1 MLLVMVDV
9 LIFGGELNVMD
20 PLFIGSL
27 ALLIAGLALALIAEG
42 GKAIIELPELLS
54 NVISYTRITAIGMSK
69 SGMALAFNYIAIGLI
84 APEGG
89 IFLLVAL
96 LIFVVGH
103 LMIFILGLISAGLQS
118 IRLQY
123 VELFTKFFE
132 GGGLE
137 FNPLKIERKH
147 TMEE

>member
-1 MLLVMVDV
+1 
-9 LIFGGELNVMD
+9 
-20 PLFIGSL
+20 
-27 ALLIAGLALALIAEG
+27 
-42 GKAIIELPELLS
+42 
-54 NVISYTRITAIGMSK
+54 
-69 SGMALAFNYIAIGLI
+69 
-84 APEGG
+84 
-89 IFLLVAL
+89 
-96 LIFVVGH
+96 
-103 LMIFILGLISAGLQS
+103 MIFILGLISAGLQS